1 MHHMIKEF
9 IQKAI
14 LEDTLDP
21 LGIIPKGDH
30 SALSCLDP
38 LEQKKARLIIK
49 DSGILAGL
57 TVAKE
62 IFLEVD
68 KTLHVELLLEDGAVI
83 QYGDIGLTVSGS
95 ATSILLA
102 ERLVLNTMQRMSGIA
117 TKTRQFVDLISHT
130 DCKILDT
137 RKTTPGFRLF
147 EKWAVRIGGGFNHR
161 IGLYD
166 MIMLKDNH
174 IDFCG
179 GISKAI
185 ESVKKYQQENGLQL
199 KVEIEA
205 RSLND
210 VHEIVAI
217 GGVHRIMFDNFSPK
231 NAAEAVKIVGNKF
244 ETEISGGVTLQNID
258 LFKNAGV
265 DFISVGALT
274 HSSSSLDLSL
284 KAF

>member
-1 MHHMIKEF
+1 MQKLIDASIIQALKED
-9 IQKAI
+9 IEDSTGIIPIGDHSSLAAISLPKEGSAKLLVKADGVLAGVEVAKAVCRLVDEDMRFESI
-14 LEDTLDP
+14 LEDGTL
-21 LGIIPKGDH
+21 IKNGD
-30 SALSCLDP
+30 
-38 LEQKKARLIIK
+38 
-49 DSGILAGL
+49 
-57 TVAKE
+57 VAFK
-62 IFLEVD
+62 I
-68 KTLHVELLLEDGAVI
+68 
-83 QYGDIGLTVSGS
+83 YGDVK
-95 ATSILLA
+95 SILRA
-102 ERLVLNTMQRMSGIA
+102 ERVLLNYMQRMSGIA
-117 TKTRQFVDLISHT
+117 THTKLFVNALSGTHT
-130 DCKILDT
+130 KILDT

>member
-1 MHHMIKEF
+1 MQKLIDASIIQALKED
-9 IQKAI
+9 I
-14 LEDTLDP
+14 EDSS
-21 LGIIPKGDH
+21 GIIPIGDH
-30 SALSCLDP
+30 SSLAAISLPKEGSAKL
-38 LEQKKARLIIK
+38 LVKA
-49 DSGILAGL
+49 DGVLAGVE
-57 TVAKE
+57 VAKAVCR
-62 IFLEVD
+62 LVD
-68 KTLHVELLLEDGAVI
+68 EDMRFESILEDGALIKNGDVAFKI
-83 QYGDIGLTVSGS
+83 YGDVK
-95 ATSILLA
+95 SILRA
-102 ERLVLNTMQRMSGIA
+102 ERVLLNYMQRMSGIA
-117 TKTRQFVDLISHT
+117 THTKLFVNALSGTHT
-130 DCKILDT
+130 KILDT

>member
-1 MHHMIKEF
+1 MQKLIDASIIQALKED
-9 IQKAI
+9 I
-14 LEDTLDP
+14 EDST
-21 LGIIPKGDH
+21 GIIPIGDH
-30 SALSCLDP
+30 SSLAAISLPKEGSAKL
-38 LEQKKARLIIK
+38 LVKA
-49 DSGILAGL
+49 DGVLAGVE
-57 TVAKE
+57 VAKAVCR
-62 IFLEVD
+62 LVD
-68 KTLHVELLLEDGAVI
+68 EDMRFESILEDGALIKNGDVAFKI
-83 QYGDIGLTVSGS
+83 YGDVK
-95 ATSILLA
+95 SILRA
-102 ERLVLNTMQRMSGIA
+102 ERVLLNYMQRMSGIA
-117 TKTRQFVDLISHT
+117 THTKLFVNALSGTHT
-130 DCKILDT
+130 KILDT